1 MLDTFREHSK
11 GWLAK
16 LILAFITIPFA
27 LWGIDSYLQGAGSN
41 VAVATVDGKDI
52 TVQEFANAMEDMRNQ
67 LLASGKNDPAL
78 LEDPA
83 TKQSVLNRLIL
94 KRLLDQEIRQANFK
108 ISDEV
113 LSKYVMSLPEF
124 HQDGKFSQELY
135 DAILAQNNLTPT
147 KFEAR
152 MRAELLSQVV
162 RESIASAAVAPKL
175 VTEQIL
181 KADHQ
186 RREVT
191 VADVNANDF
200 IAQTKVDDAQV
211 KAYYEKN
218 QEKFRV
224 PEQVKIEFVI
234 LSANNFIPSMT
245 VSEDEVKKYYAENA
259 AKFQGDEQRRASHIL
274 ISFAGK
280 TDEASKKAARDKAE
294 SILAEVKKDPKKFA
308 DLARKNSQDPGSAE
322 KGGDLGL
329 FGRGMMVKPFE
340 DAVYAMSPGAISDLV
355 ESEFGYHIIQLTEIK
370 GQGQS
375 LDEVKANIRAELL
388 YQKALAKF
396 AEQAENFS
404 NMVYE
409 QSDSLQPVAKT
420 FGLET
425 QTSAWL
431 SREDALKFFKN
442 SDKLVN
448 AIFSGEAIQEKRNT
462 EAVEAAPNT
471 LVSARVLEHKPA
483 APRKLEEISTAIA
496 SYLKHEQAMQL
507 AQKHA
512 SDLLAG
518 LKAGKESSELNWI
531 PPVTISRKDAQGLTE
546 EVMSRVF
553 KIDANKLPSY
563 DVVEKK
569 NVGYALVKV
578 VSVDDSLPTD
588 ENEKAAMAGEV
599 GAALSQEYLAAYL
612 ASLKSKA
619 GITVHQK
626 VLNSSAQ

>member
-52 TVQEFANAMEDMRNQ
+52 TVQEFAGAMEDMRNQ
-67 LLASGKNDPAL
+67 LQASGKNDPAL

-94 KRLLDQEIRQANFK
+94 KRLLDQEVRKANFK

-162 RESIASAAVAPKL
+162 RESIASAAVVPQSVAD
-175 VTEQIL
+175 QIL
-181 KADHQ
+181 KAEHQ

-191 VADVNANDF
+191 VTDVNANDF
-200 IAQTKVDDAQV
+200 VAQTKVDDAQV

-218 QEKFRV
+218 KDKFRV
-224 PEQVKIEFVI
+224 PEQVKIEFAI
-234 LSANNFIPSMT
+234 LSANNFIPAMS
-245 VSEDEVKKYYAENA
+245 VDEEEVKKYYAENA

-274 ISFAGK
+274 ISFGGK
-280 TDEASKKAARDKAE
+280 TDEASKKAARDKAAA
-294 SILAEVKKDPKKFA
+294 ILAEVMKDPKKFA

-340 DAVYAMSPGAISDLV
+340 EAVYAMSPGAISDLV

-375 LDEVKANIRAELL
+375 LDEVKENIRAELL
-388 YQKALAKF
+388 YQGAGQVCRAGGKLQQHGVRAVG
-396 AEQAENFS
+396 Q
-404 NMVYE
+404 
-409 QSDSLQPVAKT
+409 QPVAKT
-420 FGLET
+420 FGTRHKPVPDVRRTLG
-425 QTSAWL
+425 
-431 SREDALKFFKN
+431 FFKPAT
-442 SDKLVN
+442 SW
-448 AIFSGEAIQEKRNT
+448 
-462 EAVEAAPNT
+462 
-471 LVSARVLEHKPA
+471 SARFSAKSIREAQYRGGRSANTPSQHGCW
-483 APRKLEEISTAIA
+483 STNGTA
-496 SYLKHEQAMQL
+496 
-507 AQKHA
+507 
-512 SDLLAG
+512 
-518 LKAGKESSELNWI
+518 
-531 PPVTISRKDAQGLTE
+531 
-546 EVMSRVF
+546 
-553 KIDANKLPSY
+553 
-563 DVVEKK
+563 
-569 NVGYALVKV
+569 
-578 VSVDDSLPTD
+578 
-588 ENEKAAMAGEV
+588 
-599 GAALSQEYLAAYL
+599 
-612 ASLKSKA
+612 
-619 GITVHQK
+619 
-626 VLNSSAQ
+626 